1 MSSLANGDLLIEYD
15 NRQEAET
22 AMTRGKTYEGH
33 NMTFEWYNNNNN
45 NNNNM
50 QSQSQKS
57 NDNNMN
63 VDM

>member
-15 NRQEAET
+15 NIQEAET

-45 NNNNM
+45 NNM